1 MRGLL
6 LILVW
11 TVLAVP
17 AALFVFPW
25 TLITRDTALLFRV
38 GFWITRAGLP
48 VAGIHV
54 RVRGRQHLPRGAA
67 IVMANHV
74 SNLDPPVL
82 IPLMPPRMVIYLKA
96 SLMRIPVLGYAMR
109 LAGFIP
115 VTRDGSVESAKAS
128 STQAMRALEQQRCVV
143 VFPEGTRSREGVLL
157 PFKKGPFF
165 LAMDADVPVV
175 PVSIAGSRALLPKG
189 SLNLRR
195 GTVTVTFHPPLQ
207 PSGYAAKEE
216 LMQATRLAIESG
228 LQ

>member
-1 MRGLL
+1 MRGLF

-17 AALFVFPW
+17 AAMFVFPW

-48 VAGIHV
+48 LAGIHV
-54 RVRGRQHLPRGAA
+54 QVRGREHLPRGAA

-115 VTRDGSVESAKAS
+115 VTRDGTVESARAS
-128 STQAMRALEQQRCVV
+128 STEARRALEQKRCVV
-143 VFPEGTRSREGVLL
+143 VFPEGTRSRDGALL

-165 LAMDADVPVV
+165 LAMESGAPVV
-175 PVSIAGSRALLPKG
+175 PVSIAGTRALLSKG

-195 GTVTVTFHPPLQ
+195 GTVAVTFHPPLQ
-207 PSGYAAKEE
+207 PGDYTSKEE
-216 LMQATRLAIESG
+216 LMDAVRRAMESAMR
-228 LQ
+228 